1 VLKDGGGEITKLKY
15 WTFRRPID
23 AAAAPFVQE
32 ASPTLTFTRDA
43 DGRLRLHAAPPP
55 GARELRLR
63 LSPNT
68 AATIEEMNGVPAK
81 LALKPGGETLVSWI
95 AAPQG
100 VDIVIRAGAQGAL
113 DVGYAATLE
122 RWPAGVTPLPKRPAD
137 LMAFDVSDSTFVVGT
152 RRFSW

>member
-1 VLKDGGGEITKLKY
+1 
-15 WTFRRPID
+15 
-23 AAAAPFVQE
+23 
-32 ASPTLTFTRDA
+32 
-43 DGRLRLHAAPPP
+43 
-55 GARELRLR
+55 
-63 LSPNT
+63 
-68 AATIEEMNGVPAK
+68 MNGVPAK

-100 VDIVIRAGAQGAL
+100 VDIVIRAGVQGAL